1 MGEAWGSLLIIL
13 RCNRKNNISNAHL
26 YIASQCVVPA
36 GLKPKIK
43 RQKNKGVAVAIFHMS
58 FKILKRSEGKSSVY
72 LSAYQNREKT
82 IDNRTGATWDYSK
95 KEGFFGSTIL
105 SPAGTPAELVRD
117 SGTLWNTVEEAES
130 RKDSQL
136 CRYVDIAIPKE
147 LDDGQKKQLVLDYC
161 QENFVDYGMIAD
173 IAFHDLNSHNP
184 HAHVMLTLRDITPSG
199 FGNKNRDWNKKENVE
214 AWRNNWEVSANKALK
229 KYGHKSRI
237 DSRSLEEQKEEAE
250 RKAVF
255 AKTPKE
261 KAKWI
266 SKSIELDRTPMT
278 RIHRHKWKEG
288 QKLRKM
294 EQEEKALLFKIANVT
309 YLQQTK
315 PPQPEETMK
324 IEKKPLARSIID
336 NLKALYK
343 KTQHIFKSKPNIH
356 KKKKE
361 EKEDPQKFVSS
372 YVINEFGE
380 HILKTELETKP
391 KTGTGTGTGGNN
403 GGGKMGS
410 GSGMSPMNQPQPKIE
425 EPEPEPMPE
434 VEDQQPKTKRKFGM

>member
-1 MGEAWGSLLIIL
+1 MLFHYLFEPW
-13 RCNRKNNISNAHL
+13 RKLDNAHL

-117 SGTLWNTVEEAES
+117 SGTLWNAVEAAES

-136 CRYVDIAIPKE
+136 CRYVDIALPVE
-147 LDDGQKKQLVLDYC
+147 LDDGQKKQLILDYC

-173 IAFHDLNSHNP
+173 IAFHDLNSKNP
-184 HAHVMLTLRDITPSG
+184 HAHIMLTLRDITPSG

-214 AWRNNWEVSANKALK
+214 AWRNNWEISANKALK

-278 RIHRHKWKEG
+278 RIHRHNWKEG

-294 EQEEKALLFKIANVT
+294 EQEEKRLLYKKASLT
-309 YLQQTK
+309 YHQMTK
-315 PPQPEETMK
+315 PIEPEQSMK
-324 IEKKPLARSIID
+324 IEKTPIAQKIKSIFETAKNKINSKISD
-336 NLKALYK
+336 L
-343 KTQHIFKSKPNIH
+343 FKSK
-356 KKKKE
+356 KQKE
-361 EKEDPQKFVSS
+361 EFSS
-372 YVINEFGE
+372 NYIINELGE
-380 HILKTELETKP
+380 HILKSDNHNWQSK
-391 KTGTGTGTGGNN
+391 NN
-403 GGGKMGS
+403 E
-410 GSGMSPMNQPQPKIE
+410 KIKQQVREKKERE
-425 EPEPEPMPE
+425 EAERQRLKE
-434 VEDQQPKTKRKFGM
+434 EDQRLKNKNKPSQQNNNHRKLKR

>member
-1 MGEAWGSLLIIL
+1 M
-13 RCNRKNNISNAHL
+13 
-26 YIASQCVVPA
+26 VPA

-58 FKILKRSEGKSSVY
+58 FKILKRSEGKSAVY

-117 SGTLWNTVEEAES
+117 SGTLWNAVEAAES
-130 RKDSQL
+130 RK
-136 CRYVDIAIPKE
+136 V
-147 LDDGQKKQLVLDYC
+147 
-161 QENFVDYGMIAD
+161 
-173 IAFHDLNSHNP
+173 
-184 HAHVMLTLRDITPSG
+184 RDITPSG

-214 AWRNNWEVSANKALK
+214 SWRNNWEISANKALK

-294 EQEEKALLFKIANVT
+294 EQEEKRLLYKKASLT
-309 YLQQTK
+309 YHQMTK
-315 PPQPEETMK
+315 PIEPEQSMK
-324 IEKKPLARSIID
+324 IEKSQIAQKIKSIFETAKNKINSKIADFFKP
-336 NLKALYK
+336 
-343 KTQHIFKSKPNIH
+343 KP
-356 KKKKE
+356 KKE
-361 EKEDPQKFVSS
+361 TPEKFVSS
-372 YVINEFGE
+372 YEIDELGKE
-380 HILKTELETKP
+380 KEESEKLRLKE
-391 KTGTGTGTGGNN
+391 
-403 GGGKMGS
+403 
-410 GSGMSPMNQPQPKIE
+410 
-425 EPEPEPMPE
+425 
-434 VEDQQPKTKRKFGM
+434 EDQKLKNTSKPTQQNNNSRKLKR

>member
-1 MGEAWGSLLIIL
+1 M
-13 RCNRKNNISNAHL
+13 
-26 YIASQCVVPA
+26 VPA

-58 FKILKRSEGKSSVY
+58 FKILKRSEGKSAVY

-117 SGTLWNTVEEAES
+117 SGTLWNAVEATEK
-130 RKDSQL
+130 RKDAQL
-136 CRYVDIAIPKE
+136 CRYLDIAIPKE
-147 LDDGQKKQLVLDYC
+147 LDDGQKKQLILDYC

-184 HAHVMLTLRDITPSG
+184 HAHIMLTMRTVSQNG
-199 FGNKNRDWNKKENVE
+199 FGNKEREWNKPENIE
-214 AWRNNWEVSANKALK
+214 AWRENWEIIANGRLK

-255 AKTPKE
+255 AKTPQAKS
-261 KAKWI
+261 KWI
-266 SKSIELDRTPMT
+266 AKSIELDRTPMT

-294 EQEEKALLFKIANVT
+294 EQEEKRILYKKASLT
-309 YLQQTK
+309 YHKMTK
-315 PPQPEETMK
+315 PIQPEEVMK
-324 IEKKPLARSIID
+324 IEKTPISQKIKDILETAKNKINSKIADFFKPKPKKETPEEFQSSYIID
-336 NLKALYK
+336 
-343 KTQHIFKSKPNIH
+343 
-356 KKKKE
+356 
-361 EKEDPQKFVSS
+361 
-372 YVINEFGE
+372 EFGE
-380 HILKTELETKP
+380 HIKKEEYENYEENNKAKIKLDLEKD
-391 KTGTGTGTGGNN
+391 KGGDDDDDDHDGAGTIDIDMT
-403 GGGKMGS
+403 
-410 GSGMSPMNQPQPKIE
+410 
-425 EPEPEPMPE
+425 PEPS
-434 VEDQQPKTKRKFGM
+434 TKRKLKI